1 MNADGLIDAVFGA
14 AGKYSDG
21 RYAREQMITDMLEII
36 KKSTDVNCTHEKTIR
51 ELALE
56 MTDLVEPE

>member
-1 MNADGLIDAVFGA
+1 MQNAAELIQAVFDA
-14 AGKYSDG
+14 ADN
-21 RYAREQMITDMLEII
+21 RREQYQQREMISQMLKII
-36 KKSTDVNCTHEKTIR
+36 KTSTNVDTDHQAVIR